1 MLNQAQSNS
10 LVLEAYKRWIE
21 AKSNCRRFEREVASL
36 KNEENL
42 RSKTKQELSSLQDQ
56 VDRLKEQALE
66 AKEVNKASQASAA
79 AAYEARDKTVQD
91 LEGLKLEFEAL
102 EKKLSEVEEENKTE
116 QKKMQSSY
124 DQLLA
129 DHLRLVNDKAE
140 LERARDRAVESH
152 QSVVADMKDM
162 LSRYDSEI
170 IKLYSLVSEL
180 LLTKQWFLTKE
191 LAWVV
196 KLVHKSPELEK
207 VVANLANGVNI
218 VGVNDGIKQGF
229 QAAKSSAK
237 TVNEILGYDESAKEA
252 LDAAIKAFDNFHIS
266 VLDKVTK
273 LVNEPLSVI
282 KEKSKLPII
291 KED

>member
-1 MLNQAQSNS
+1 
-10 LVLEAYKRWIE
+10 
-21 AKSNCRRFEREVASL
+21 
-36 KNEENL
+36 
-42 RSKTKQELSSLQDQ
+42 
-56 VDRLKEQALE
+56 
-66 AKEVNKASQASAA
+66 
-79 AAYEARDKTVQD
+79 
-91 LEGLKLEFEAL
+91 
-102 EKKLSEVEEENKTE
+102 
-116 QKKMQSSY
+116 MQSSY

-207 VVANLANGVNI
+207 VVANLANGVNV

>member
-207 VVANLANGVNI
+207 VVANLANGVNV